1 MFKKTER
8 NSHLEATI
16 EAVHARM
23 ADVQMDSEEYD
34 RLTTQLSK
42 LYKLREHDSKQTV
55 SPDTLVLAGANLL
68 GIMMIVG
75 HERTHV
81 VTSKALSFVSKLK

>member
-1 MFKKTER
+1 MFKQNDKP
-8 NSHLEATI
+8 NHLEETI
-16 EAVHARM
+16 ASVHAKM
-23 ADVQMDSEEYD
+23 AEIPMDSEEYD
-34 RLTTQLSK
+34 RLTTQLTK
-42 LYKLREHDSKQTV
+42 LYKLREHDSKKTV

-68 GIMMIVG
+68 GIVMIVG